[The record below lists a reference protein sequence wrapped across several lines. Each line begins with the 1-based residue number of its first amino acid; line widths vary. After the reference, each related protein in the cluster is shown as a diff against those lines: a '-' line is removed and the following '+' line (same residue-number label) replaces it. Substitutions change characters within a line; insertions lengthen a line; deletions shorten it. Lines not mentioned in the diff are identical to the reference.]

1 MAQKKNDLYTL
12 DMYVRENRAFKL
24 SNLYDF
30 YEKFQDINSC
40 NQYEEFCIPQESYRT
55 VVPEVREIYNKLVI
69 ILKMISDRKFN
80 FVNNTYYDEN
90 ESCMYLKYW
99 FLDQLIAEGISGIH
113 INNLFNIL
121 SEQNINEKFP
131 DLDCKFYSINLLEV
145 QQLKKIYDYFLFH
158 DTYGEDENTIIHQIS
173 NSRFCETI
181 RNATLIYNRIE
192 HMCKN
197 NNIKGL
203 CIEFNKYIKDKI
215 NVFEF
220 SSFSCSDIQ
229 ISDDYFYHEDYA
241 SYVRPKTI
249 WRDFIT
255 SRDGDHAPSNN
266 STDPYESTKS
276 KIPTSVSLSMAGALI
291 MFFAFYKFT
300 PLRAFLS
307 SKIQSIK
314 MTWENANEEEKQILL
329 NEYPSELTNMNDE
342 IYNISYHS
350 Y

>member
-1 MAQKKNDLYTL
+1 M
-12 DMYVRENRAFKL
+12 NRAFKL
-24 SNLYDF
+24 SSLYDF
-30 YEKFQDINSC
+30 YEKFQHIDSC
-40 NQYEEFCIPQESYRT
+40 SKYEEFCISPESYRT
-55 VVPEVREIYNKLVI
+55 VLPEVRELYNKLVI
-69 ILKMISDRKFN
+69 ILKKISDGEFKSID
-80 FVNNTYYDEN
+80 NTYYDEN

-99 FLDQLIAEGISGIH
+99 FLDQLIAENISGAN

-121 SEQNINEKFP
+121 SEKKINEKFP
-131 DLDCKFYSINLLEV
+131 HLHCKFYSINLSEV

-181 RNATLIYNRIE
+181 RNSTLIYNNIE
-192 HMCKN
+192 QTCEENDKKSLCK
-197 NNIKGL
+197 
-203 CIEFNKYIKDKI
+203 EFMYIKDKI
-215 NVFEF
+215 KVFEF
-220 SSFSCSDIQ
+220 SSFSCSDTKIPE
-229 ISDDYFYHEDYA
+229 DYFYHEDYA

-249 WRDFIT
+249 WRDYIT
-255 SRDGDHAPSNN
+255 SKDGDHDPSND
-266 STDPYESTKS
+266 STDLSESTKS

-307 SKIQSIK
+307 SKIQNIK